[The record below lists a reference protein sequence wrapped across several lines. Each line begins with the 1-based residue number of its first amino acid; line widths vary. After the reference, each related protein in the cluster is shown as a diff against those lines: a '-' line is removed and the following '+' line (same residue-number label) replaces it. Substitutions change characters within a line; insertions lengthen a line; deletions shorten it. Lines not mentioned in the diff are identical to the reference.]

1 MIKQLIKLHAG
12 LTRYLINELPK
23 KKNLREVINFLK
35 PLLGVYLKELL
46 KLYKSL
52 FLVFDKEYQKQKKQF
67 DKMQRIKVDLN
78 RALKI
83 LQYIDKKMV
92 DKGNN
97 RQEIRQFWLDFTK
110 NGQVRQ
116 DIFDELLKDINQ
128 IR

>member
-83 LQYIDKKMV
+83 LQYIDEKMT
-92 DKGNN
+92 KQGKN

>member
-1 MIKQLIKLHAG
+1 MNRLVKLHAG

-23 KKNLREVINFLK
+23 KKNLREAINFLK

-46 KLYKSL
+46 KLYKGL
-52 FLVFDKEYQKQKKQF
+52 FLIFDKEYQKQKKQF

>member
-1 MIKQLIKLHAG
+1 MIKQLIKLHVG
-12 LTRYLINELPK
+12 LTRYLLNELPK
-23 KKNLREVINFLK
+23 RKNLRDVINFLK
-35 PLLGVYLKELL
+35 PLLGVYFKELL